1 MIRVV
6 AGVVVED
13 GRMMVALRGPEM
25 AHAGQWELPGG
36 KVEPGEADA
45 TALARELA
53 EELGIRVMVG
63 DHVGTS
69 EVPIGGRTIQ
79 MHAYRCRIVEGRPA
93 ATEHARIAWVGPVEL
108 ARLAWAPAD
117 VPLIPVLVQEV
128 TC

>member
-6 AGVVVED
+6 AGIVVED
-13 GRMMVALRGPEM
+13 GRMMVALRGPTM

-53 EELGIRVMVG
+53 EELGIQVEVG
-63 DHVGTS
+63 ERVGTS
-69 EVPIGGRTIQ
+69 EVPIGPRTIQ
-79 MHAYRCRIVEGRPA
+79 MHAYRCRIVAGRPTA
-93 ATEHARIAWVGPVEL
+93 AEHARIAWADAAEL
-108 ARLAWAPAD
+108 EQLAWAPAD
-117 VPLIPVLVQEV
+117 VPLIPLLVREV